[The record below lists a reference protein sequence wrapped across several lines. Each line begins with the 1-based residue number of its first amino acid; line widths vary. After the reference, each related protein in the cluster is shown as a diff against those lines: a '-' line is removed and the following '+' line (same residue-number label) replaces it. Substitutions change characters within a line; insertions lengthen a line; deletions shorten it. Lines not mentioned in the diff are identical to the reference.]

1 MSWQDPLGP
10 VGLDMKVLIA
20 GMAGGLVRWAVMPI
34 PGGVVPNIVTVA
46 VGALTAAYITP
57 LAMHWLAIE
66 IGAGE
71 AAAHFQLAAAY
82 LVGLTGQWVIRAAII
97 RAQALGRVF
106 IDSMQYERLPPDVPR
121 RHRRQDDDFPEA
133 G

>member
-1 MSWQDPLGP
+1 MNLDPFVAAGIDL
-10 VGLDMKVLIA
+10 KVLIA
-20 GMAGGLVRWAVMPI
+20 GIAGGLVRWAVMPI
-34 PGGVVPNIVTVA
+34 PGGIVPNIVTVA

-66 IGAGE
+66 IGAE
-71 AAAHFQLAAAY
+71 ESAAAHFQLAAAY

-97 RAQALGRVF
+97 RAQNLSKVLV
-106 IDSMQYERLPPDVPR
+106 DSMQYDEPR
-121 RHRRQDDDFPEA
+121 RRKRHDDNDHDDDGIQA